1 MNNII
6 SLCCCCIAQMQ
17 QQYSCRHWLI
27 WFKGET
33 TTMQSIDLPLTL
45 ALDSLFTILSSF
57 TLKVV
62 LVLSKVSHSDWV
74 DMCLDSLNNKVCKGL
89 DLLVGGIVF
98 EQHRCFNF
106 SVQVLV
112 FRIQIVWIV
121 YIHHW
126 AYFFP
131 WKNFSCV
138 SQTKWGLVTKF

>member
-1 MNNII
+1 MNNIT
-6 SLCCCCIAQMQ
+6 SLYCCCIVQMQ

-45 ALDSLFTILSSF
+45 ALDSLFTSLSSF

-106 SVQVLV
+106 SVQVLI
-112 FRIQIVWIV
+112 FRIQIVCGILKPV
-121 YIHHW
+121 LYITGPTSFHEKTLAVW
-126 AYFFP
+126 FRP
-131 WKNFSCV
+131 S
-138 SQTKWGLVTKF
+138 GD